1 MDSLDEIICICDDQS
16 WIWNFITTN
25 LTNLKRKH
33 VRLSSSIII
42 RKSWNRI
49 KKTPLI
55 VVYWENV
62 ERSAGAILEEILEV
76 DSNFNIAERV
86 IVVTSNP
93 QHEDVV
99 YFSELGVKRI
109 VRLTLRAKSL
119 KDSAVELA
127 RHVVGKTPTSETD
140 KQWSR
145 LLRVLSHCTAKT
157 TEAQLNK
164 LDRAINAMAERAGQK
179 DNAIYLDAMATIENL
194 RGNEEKAVGFWQRA
208 LEVNP
213 NYYRTYNNLIK
224 FFQQTKQFQLALDLI
239 KKMQALNKN
248 SVSRAVQ
255 IGQVHSMMNQDDK
268 AEHYFSL
275 ALNKDKYCSSAL
287 NGLAE
292 IRFRQ
297 DNLEDARSLLARSN
311 IAYKTASY
319 LNQIGIELVRQKK
332 YKAALIHYSKAQ
344 FVLPQQSKGPMLFY
358 NIGLCYSKWGK
369 PAMAIE
375 FLKIALIK
383 EPKYK
388 KAQNLLN
395 TVTTR
400 RNYSRAS

>member
-119 KDSAVELA
+119 KDSAVEFA
-127 RHVVGKTPTSETD
+127 RHVMGKTPTSETD

-194 RGNEEKAVGFWQRA
+194 RGNEEKAVSFWQRA

-224 FFQQTKQFQLALDLI
+224 FFQKTKQFQLALDLI

-400 RNYSRAS
+400 RNYSRVS